1 MKTRPGFRL
10 RQPRLA
16 GVARHRQTTLAR
28 AEVEE
33 SARRVDEQS
42 MAYEV
47 DREPGAWVA
56 RTATRHSRAVWV
68 AVVLLFLVAAG
79 GFALALS
86 PEKSMVGGLAVLALV
101 GALKIVGERRLDL
114 ALRFRLGARAER
126 SVGET
131 LNELRRE
138 GYVVMHDVEQT
149 GEGNIDHFVA
159 GRTGAFLI
167 ETKARGYLESH
178 LVKARRQAAK
188 LHDELGTWHARH
200 LHRRARGRAVPR

>member
-1 MKTRPGFRL
+1 
-10 RQPRLA
+10 
-16 GVARHRQTTLAR
+16 
-28 AEVEE
+28 
-33 SARRVDEQS
+33 

-188 LHDELGTWHARH
+188 LHDELGTWVTPVICIDEREGEPFRDDRVWIVPRPRV
-200 LHRRARGRAVPR
+200 LDWIRGQKEPAVPFERLARFADGV